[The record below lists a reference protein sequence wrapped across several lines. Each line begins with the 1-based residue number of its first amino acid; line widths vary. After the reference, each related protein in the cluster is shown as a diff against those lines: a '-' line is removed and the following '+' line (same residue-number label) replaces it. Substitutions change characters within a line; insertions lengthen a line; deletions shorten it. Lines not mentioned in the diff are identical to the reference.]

1 MPVDFEKLGVFYLG
15 REFDPERGEI
25 PERPVL
31 YDAPDLTPEVDLGT
45 PTVSLVWIPAWKPVR
60 VVARAMVDRAS

>member
-45 PTVSLVWIPAWKPVR
+45 PTVSLVWIPA
-60 VVARAMVDRAS
+60 